1 MKWLKRLL
9 LILFL
14 AVGVAALIYAF
25 RPQPVAVE
33 VAGAVR
39 GPMQVTID
47 EEGETRIRQRF
58 VISAPVAGRI
68 SRVNLEP
75 GDRVVAGRT
84 PIATL
89 IATQPALLDERTR
102 TEAEARVRA
111 AQTAV
116 GLAHA
121 NEMRVREELEFA
133 ESQLERYGA
142 LLEDGL
148 VPRERVDVAKNDVD
162 TKREALKVAG
172 YEVREAERNVE
183 VARAALVQSS
193 QDAASGGSGRPVT
206 VRSPI
211 DGVVLRRLR
220 ESEGTVPA
228 GEPLVEIGDTSRIEI
243 VSDLLSADAVRVQ
256 DGGRVL
262 VERWGGSTTLEGR
275 VRRVEPS
282 GFTKLSA
289 LGVEE
294 QRVNVIIDF
303 ADPEASRQLGDGYRV
318 EVRIVTWETDNAL
331 KIPTSSLFKTGDD
344 WSVFTVVDGHAALRR
359 VEIGQR
365 NSLEAEV
372 LSGLQESDKVI
383 VHPSD
388 EVEDGVEV
396 AVR

>member
-303 ADPEASRQLGDGYRV
+303 ADPEAARQLGDGYRV
-318 EVRIVTWETDNAL
+318 EVRIVTWDTDNAL

>member
-1 MKWLKRLL
+1 
-9 LILFL
+9 
-14 AVGVAALIYAF
+14 
-25 RPQPVAVE
+25 
-33 VAGAVR
+33 
-39 GPMQVTID
+39 
-47 EEGETRIRQRF
+47 
-58 VISAPVAGRI
+58 
-68 SRVNLEP
+68 
-75 GDRVVAGRT
+75 
-84 PIATL
+84 
-89 IATQPALLDERTR
+89 
-102 TEAEARVRA
+102 
-111 AQTAV
+111 
-116 GLAHA
+116 
-121 NEMRVREELEFA
+121 
-133 ESQLERYGA
+133 
-142 LLEDGL
+142 